1 MSDADRE
8 RFADLVAE
16 LETASAEAVKAI
28 EKVTDRLEDTK
39 NDKEGL
45 SLLKLKNYEMTA
57 YLGELTVLM
66 SKMMKGESI
75 VTESS
80 VKRALKHRVFI
91 EKMKPIEDKMKPQ
104 IEKLLSKSADSN
116 GSNGV
121 GKGGNL
127 RVRLENMDVDGSENE
142 EENGESEGEEGKTTK
157 EVKKYVAPRIRA
169 VRYEDEEEAPSKQVE
184 KAKRRAMQ
192 SSLIMELKNQYS
204 DAPEEIREMSEKK
217 YQYDREREKYE
228 EENFTRIR
236 LNKEQKRRSEQ
247 LGKAETLDDL
257 LTFGDYMMRGE
268 DGRALTQQKNRKRS
282 ASSGAGTTTKRHKK
296 SQKERKKAAKG
307 KKEGRKR
314 AIRRRQ

>member
-1 MSDADRE
+1 MTESDQE
-8 RFADLVAE
+8 RFADLVTE
-16 LETASAEAVKAI
+16 LENASDEAVKAI
-28 EKVTDRLEDTK
+28 SKVIDRLEGTK
-39 NDKEGL
+39 EDKEGL

-75 VTESS
+75 ASDPS
-80 VKRALKHRVFI
+80 VKRALKHRVYI

-104 IEKLLSKSADSN
+104 IEKLLSRSNTENGSSN
-116 GSNGV
+116 GSS
-121 GKGGNL
+121 KGNMK
-127 RVRLENMDVDGSENE
+127 VRLDNMDVDGEEEEDDDEDNE
-142 EENGESEGEEGKTTK
+142 EDKGSK

-169 VRYEDEEEAPSKQVE
+169 VRYEEEDEAPNKKQE

-204 DAPEEIREMSEKK
+204 DAPEEIREISEKK

-228 EENFTRIR
+228 EDNFTRIR
-236 LNKEQKRRSEQ
+236 QNKEQKRRSEQ
-247 LGKAETLDDL
+247 LGRAETLDDL
-257 LTFGDYMMRGE
+257 LSFGDYMMRGE
-268 DGRALTQQKNRKRS
+268 DGRALTEGNKRKRA
-282 ASSGAGTTTKRHKK
+282 ASSGAGANTKRHKK

>member
-1 MSDADRE
+1 MVETDQE
-8 RFADLVAE
+8 RFSDLVAE
-16 LETASAEAVKAI
+16 LENASAEAVKAI
-28 EKVTDRLEDTK
+28 SKVIDRMDETK
-39 NDKEGL
+39 DDKEGL

-75 VTESS
+75 AADPS
-80 VKRALKHRVFI
+80 VKKALKHRVFI

-104 IEKLLSKSADSN
+104 IEKLLSKSN
-116 GSNGV
+116 TQSNGV
-121 GKGGNL
+121 SKGNL
-127 RVRLENMDVDGSENE
+127 RVRLDNMDVDGDE
-142 EENGESEGEEGKTTK
+142 EEEEEEDEEGGEKGAK

-169 VRYEDEEEAPSKQVE
+169 VRYEEEDETPNKQQE

-204 DAPEEIREMSEKK
+204 DAPEEIREISEKK
-217 YQYDREREKYE
+217 YQYDRQRERYE

-236 LNKEQKRRSEQ
+236 QNKEQKRRSEQ
-247 LGKAETLDDL
+247 LGRAETLDDL
-257 LTFGDYMMRGE
+257 LSFGDYMMRGE
-268 DGRALTQQKNRKRS
+268 DGRALTEGSNRKRA
-282 ASSGAGTTTKRHKK
+282 ASSSAAGSSKRHKK

>member
-1 MSDADRE
+1 MTETEQEA
-8 RFADLVAE
+8 FADLVAE
-16 LETASAEAVKAI
+16 LETQTAEAVKAFS
-28 EKVTDRLEDTK
+28 KVFDRMEETND
-39 NDKEGL
+39 DKEGL

-75 VTESS
+75 TVEPS

-91 EKMKPIEDKMKPQ
+91 EKMKPVEDKMKPQ
-104 IEKLLSKSADSN
+104 IEKLLGRSSAESGASN
-116 GSNGV
+116 GSS
-121 GKGGNL
+121 KGNH
-127 RVRLENMDVDGSENE
+127 RVRLDNMDVEGDE
-142 EENGESEGEEGKTTK
+142 EEEEEDEDDEEGKGAK

-169 VRYEDEEEAPSKQVE
+169 VRYEEEDEAPNKQQE

-217 YQYDREREKYE
+217 YQYDRERERYE
-228 EENFTRIR
+228 EDNFTRIR
-236 LNKEQKRRSEQ
+236 LNKDQKRRSEQ
-247 LGKAETLDDL
+247 LGRSETLDDL
-257 LTFGDYMMRGE
+257 LSFGDYMMRGE
-268 DGRALTQQKNRKRS
+268 DGRALSEGNKRKR
-282 ASSGAGTTTKRHKK
+282 ATSSGAGGDTKRHKK

>member
-1 MSDADRE
+1 MTETEQE
-8 RFADLVAE
+8 RFADLVTE
-16 LETASAEAVKAI
+16 LESASAEAVRAFS
-28 EKVTDRLEDTK
+28 KVVDRMEDTK
-39 NDKEGL
+39 EDKEGL
-45 SLLKLKNYEMTA
+45 SFLKLKNYEMTA

-75 VTESS
+75 ATDSS
-80 VKRALKHRVFI
+80 VKHALKHRVYL
-91 EKMKPIEDKMKPQ
+91 EKMKPIEEKMKPQ
-104 IEKLLSKSADSN
+104 MEKLLNRSSNKNESVNGASK
-116 GSNGV
+116 
-121 GKGGNL
+121 GNL
-127 RVRLENMDVDGSENE
+127 RVRLDNMDVGDGE
-142 EENGESEGEEGKTTK
+142 EEEEEEDDGEKSK

-169 VRYEDEEEAPSKQVE
+169 VRYEEEDETPSKQQE

-204 DAPEEIREMSEKK
+204 DAPEEIREISEKK

-236 LNKEQKRRSEQ
+236 QNKEQKRRSEQ
-247 LGKAETLDDL
+247 LGRAETLDDL
-257 LTFGDYMMRGE
+257 LSFGDYMMRGE
-268 DGRALTQQKNRKRS
+268 DGRALTEGKNRKRA
-282 ASSGAGTTTKRHKK
+282 ASSGAGGNTKRHKK